1 MGKLR
6 GMTRLYIKDN
16 VQRFSA
22 FFQAFFLGGG
32 GWGKKNKI
40 IIIFCERIW
49 LNKQIV
55 HIWSDD
61 GWAASFLVKLLL
73 IQEVGQESVC
83 RTLVF
88 I

>member
-22 FFQAFFLGGG
+22 FFQAFFLWGGDEAKKK
-32 GWGKKNKI
+32 KKN
-40 IIIFCERIW
+40 CERIW

-61 GWAASFLVKLLL
+61 G
-73 IQEVGQESVC
+73 
-83 RTLVF
+83 
-88 I
+88 